1 MTRPD
6 SPLAAAATAFDAE
19 LAQYARLGELF
30 LKTPLGSVKHL
41 ERANQLL
48 GEIAAAEERLQIA
61 GKDLVSALGSA
72 RSRQEQL
79 AVEVVAHVPVLS
91 ARNGKLTELMGELGK
106 IAGDVGELN
115 TVVLQVS
122 GENGDA
128 TKAPTAV
135 DALGVSERVL
145 AMSARAGA
153 LAKQASEAELEEV
166 ATQAHALHQRL
177 EVIGKKLQKA
187 GGG

>member
-1 MTRPD
+1 MGKPD
-6 SPLAAAATAFDAE
+6 SPLAAAATAFEDE
-19 LAQYARLGELF
+19 LAQYTRLGELF

-41 ERANQLL
+41 ERGNQLL
-48 GEIAAAEERLQIA
+48 GEIAQAEERLQAA
-61 GKDLVSALGSA
+61 GKELVTALGAA

-79 AVEVVAHVPVLS
+79 AVDVVAHVPVLA
-91 ARNGKLTELMGELGK
+91 ARNAKLSTLMTELGK

-115 TVVLQVS
+115 HVVAGVG

-128 TKAPTAV
+128 TKSPTAA
-135 DALGVSERVL
+135 DALDVSQRVL
-145 AMSARAGA
+145 AMSARAA
-153 LAKQASEAELEEV
+153 TLAKQAGESELEEIG
-166 ATQAHALHQRL
+166 TQAHALHQRL